1 MKRPQP
7 QPPHTQ
13 GTFYRRLQPLYTEKH
28 QVSCSGCLPQN
39 KPHATVTQPLQYV
52 LQHHVYN
59 PHVSTHMATNHDK
72 NHAAITLR
80 SAVRDCQRFNKRI
93 ERRTYKQPH
102 VAEHQGRTDSTLKRP
117 QPQPPHTQGTFHRR
131 LQPLYT
137 EKHKVSC
144 SGCLPKN
151 KPHATFMQP
160 SQCVLQHHV
169 SNPHVSTHKAT
180 HHDKNHAAITAICSQ
195 RLSEIQQAHRTMHT

>member
-1 MKRPQP
+1 MSNHYRTDSTMKRPQP

-13 GTFYRRLQPLYTEKH
+13 GTFYRRLQPLYMEKH
-28 QVSCSGCLPQN
+28 KVSCSGCLPKN

-80 SAVRDCQRFNKRI
+80 SAVRDNQRFNKRI

-117 QPQPPHTQGTFHRR
+117 QPQPPHTRGTFH
-131 LQPLYT
+131 QPLYT
-137 EKHKVSC
+137 EKRKVSC
-144 SGCLPKN
+144 SGFLPKTSPSHYN
-151 KPHATFMQP
+151 AFCSITSLTLMYLRTRQHTMTRITQP
-160 SQCVLQHHV
+160 LHCDLQ
-169 SNPHVSTHKAT
+169 
-180 HHDKNHAAITAICSQ
+180 
-195 RLSEIQQAHRTMHT
+195 SEIIRDSTSA